1 MFKASTFLLLL
12 RSYAIGQEPMKSMYP
27 SVGPSRSGCIESLTS
42 WTEQEIFS
50 VQNIRYLQRD
60 DMQYI
65 TCIPSNQ
72 YMKNDLTFDDM
83 QDILHSKPFNCL
95 TPSKAMQV
103 AASSAISIY
112 LRLFLHIIILLKKSS
127 SSLRTGMK
135 SGFHF
140 MRQKLKLGQTIK
152 IKNGG
157 KYTYNYQ
164 HEHNGM
170 HELSALF

>member
-1 MFKASTFLLLL
+1 MERNILCTNQLQQISPIPEGCSINIEITNNLMFKASTFLLLL

-112 LRLFLHIIILLKKSS
+112 LRLFLHIIILLKK
-127 SSLRTGMK
+127 
-135 SGFHF
+135 
-140 MRQKLKLGQTIK
+140 TI
-152 IKNGG
+152 IFVQG
-157 KYTYNYQ
+157 
-164 HEHNGM
+164 
-170 HELSALF
+170 